1 MQRPQAIQGIP
12 PGLEYLLLID
22 NLQIEQNVSLL
33 ETITGWDTN
42 NKYVIKNG
50 NGEQMYYAFEKTGT
64 CMRTCFGSRRSITI
78 HIVDNINQVN
88 IKLYCYLYMYI
99 NF

>member
-1 MQRPQAIQGIP
+1 MDAKTSSNTGNSTRPRIFI
-12 PGLEYLLLID
+12 ID
-22 NLQIEQNVSLL
+22 WQLQIEQNVSLL

-64 CMRTCFGSRRSITI
+64 CMRTCCGSRRSFTI

-88 IKLYCYLYMYI
+88 IKLFSTLLLDLY
-99 NF
+99 